1 MELRRGSYLG
11 NEGKWDRLDVLGYRR
26 FGNCDSDEPLFKHPS
41 NSFMLQPGAE
51 TKYPG
56 IRFEY
61 AIVIPGSWPMA
72 EILIKSPRPAP
83 ENVSNLETVF
93 LVEMYM

>member
-1 MELRRGSYLG
+1 
-11 NEGKWDRLDVLGYRR
+11 
-26 FGNCDSDEPLFKHPS
+26 
-41 NSFMLQPGAE
+41 MLQPGAE